1 MDLFVFVVAF
11 VFVFVFEAA
20 LGTCSQVS
28 PLKMTISH
36 HPSHDHLQ
44 LSVKVVSPVQ
54 GGLKPGQP
62 SDELQPP
69 ERVLLANLN
78 VFHTSNLAF

>member
-1 MDLFVFVVAF
+1 MDLFVFVVA
-11 VFVFVFEAA
+11 FVFVFEAA
-20 LGTCSQVS
+20 LGTCSQVN
-28 PLKMTISH
+28 
-36 HPSHDHLQ
+36 PSHDHLQ
-44 LSVKVVSPVQ
+44 LGVKVVSPVQ

-78 VFHTSNLAF
+78 GFHTSNLAF